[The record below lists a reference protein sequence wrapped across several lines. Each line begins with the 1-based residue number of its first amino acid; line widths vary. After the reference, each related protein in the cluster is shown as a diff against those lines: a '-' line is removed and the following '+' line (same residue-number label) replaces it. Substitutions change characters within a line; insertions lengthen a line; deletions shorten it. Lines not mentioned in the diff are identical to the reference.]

1 MRYNGALIPINDTIV
16 PLASRHQKTLADI
29 FHRPTS
35 ATIKFSDIE
44 KLVVALGGVIE
55 NNDGSRMKFCLNGH
69 AMAVHRP
76 HPNKEAKRYQVEDM
90 REFLQNQG
98 ITP

>member
-1 MRYNGALIPINDTIV
+1 MRYNDVLIPINDTIM

-44 KLVVALGGVIE
+44 KLVVALGGAIE

-69 AMAVHRP
+69 AMVAHRP

-90 REFLQNQG
+90 REFLQKQG

>member
-1 MRYNGALIPINDTIV
+1 MLYNSVLIPINDTIM
-16 PLASRHQKTLADI
+16 PLSSRHQKTLADI

-35 ATIKFSDIE
+35 APIKFSDIE
-44 KLVVALGGVIE
+44 KLVLALGGVIE
-55 NNDGSRMKFCLNGH
+55 NNEGSRMKFCLNGH
-69 AMAVHRP
+69 AMAAHRP

-90 REFLQNQG
+90 REFLQKQG

>member
-1 MRYNGALIPINDTIV
+1 MRYNGFLIPINDTIM

-44 KLVVALGGVIE
+44 KLVVALGGAIE

-69 AMAVHRP
+69 AMATHRP

-90 REFLQNQG
+90 REFLQKQG